1 MRKAIQLQVHL
12 VVTLEVEGEDEPAHD
27 FAQST
32 SQAVHDILQAGA
44 ASHPELQVTV
54 QNVIEASNDDGD
66 ENDDNDGSRVKP
78 TLPKVRAAR
87 HRNPAR
93 R

>member
-12 VVTLEVEGEDEPAHD
+12 VVTLEMEGEDEPAHD

-32 SQAVHDILQAGA
+32 SQAVRDIFQAGA

-54 QNVIEASNDDGD
+54 QNVIEASNDDSD
-66 ENDDNDGSRVKP
+66 ENGGNDGRSAKP